1 MTRKAAL
8 LCLALALGGGAGAY
22 GLLRGDA
29 TAEATAAPED
39 AACTT
44 CDARHKSKL
53 RLREALAAQEKAED

>member
-8 LCLALALGGGAGAY
+8 LLLALALAGGAGAY

-29 TAEATAAPED
+29 TAEATAAPD
-39 AACTT
+39 GVACNT